1 MRAKVS
7 ERCPK
12 CRRNYAGYD
21 NRPPYCECTGNSEE
35 PAPPPAPDF
44 IPNQIRAQLLEW
56 ESRCSIQRSEIER
69 LEKQLALFEKTKACD
84 IQMIKNYQ
92 DQIERL
98 RGALVEILHEGNMAT
113 QGKWDATEKMKAI
126 AYLVLAEK

>member
-1 MRAKVS
+1 MNNECICDLNDKS
-7 ERCPK
+7 PLQSPCPVH
-12 CRRNYAGYD
+12 D
-21 NRPPYCECTGNSEE
+21 TPPTQ
-35 PAPPPAPDF
+35 AQDA
-44 IPNQIRAQLLEW
+44 IQLLAQLLEW

-69 LEKQLALFEKTKACD
+69 LEKQLALLEKTKACD

-126 AYLVLAEK
+126 AYLVLAERE